1 MVTTTAKPR
10 ATPVRVKVHVKV
22 KASLLYPRKLA
33 QTLVA
38 NVEMIGSAASLL
50 LTYPIVM
57 APTFVKAITI
67 ARPQVTL
74 VKVRPH
80 VRAKVL

>member
-1 MVTTTAKPR
+1 MIE
-10 ATPVRVKVHVKV
+10 PV
-22 KASLLYPRKLA
+22 ASLP
-33 QTLVA
+33 
-38 NVEMIGSAASLL
+38 

-57 APTFVKAITI
+57 ALTFVKAITI

>member
-1 MVTTTAKPR
+1 
-10 ATPVRVKVHVKV
+10 VHVKV
-22 KASLLYPRKLA
+22 KASLLYPRKLV

-38 NVEMIGSAASLL
+38 NVEMIGPEASLP

-57 APTFVKAITI
+57 ALTFVKAITI
-67 ARPQVTL
+67 ARPQITP

>member
-1 MVTTTAKPR
+1 MIGPE
-10 ATPVRVKVHVKV
+10 
-22 KASLLYPRKLA
+22 ASLP
-33 QTLVA
+33 
-38 NVEMIGSAASLL
+38 